1 MFCIALLGWNLTY
14 IFLVTRCVC
23 GIGRGGGASFLN
35 VSLRSFMVTTGNKT
49 EEAGSL
55 PPDAKTSKLDPK
67 L

>member
-14 IFLVTRCVC
+14 IFSVTGCVC
-23 GIGRGGGASFLN
+23 GIGRGGGASSLK
-35 VSLRSFMVTTGNKT
+35 VSLRSLMVTTGDRT

-55 PPDAKTSKLDPK
+55 PPDARTSKLDPK